1 MHIEINAER
10 SIQCDAAL
18 SLRVDELV
26 RSRLAPFADRVI
38 RVDAGLSDWCADIET
53 DNVGKRCVLQAQL
66 AGHEPVIADDTG
78 ETIEQATNNASKA
91 MLEQLQH
98 LASRKG

>member
-10 SIQCDAAL
+10 SIQCDAVL

-38 RVDAGLSDWCADIET
+38 RVNVGLSDGRANIET
-53 DNVGKRCVLQAQL
+53 GNAGKRCVLETHL
-66 AGHEPVIADDTG
+66 AGHEPVIADDTA

-91 MLEQLQH
+91 TLEQLQR
-98 LASRKG
+98 LVPRPG